1 MAVAVVHSK
10 TSDKFHALL
19 MAFVDVDFDGHGARV
34 HYGYQALVLIPDVVG
49 AFVGLPEHGHCFGED
64 FLYEG
69 VDTSRRGVIAN
80 DLTQFFGLSRRD
92 AEVAGGVLMGR

>member
-1 MAVAVVHSK
+1 MVAVAVVHSK

-19 MAFVDVDFDGHGARV
+19 MAFVDIDFDGHDARV

-49 AFVGLPEHGHCFGED
+49 AFVGSPEHSHCFGKD

-69 VDTSRRGVIAN
+69 VNTFRRGVIAN
-80 DLTQFFGLSRRD
+80 DLTQFFGLRRRN
-92 AEVAGGVLMGR
+92 AEVAGGI